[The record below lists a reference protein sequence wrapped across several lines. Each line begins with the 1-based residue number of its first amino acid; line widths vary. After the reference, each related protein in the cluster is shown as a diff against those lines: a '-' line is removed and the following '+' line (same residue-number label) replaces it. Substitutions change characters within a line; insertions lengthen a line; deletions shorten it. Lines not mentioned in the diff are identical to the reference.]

1 MRAIEYISK
10 HSASINHIAEIK
22 RIIQELKPLRLDKNA
37 TDAYFNTILSTLDRR
52 NGLTKTS
59 LTDNVKT
66 GCFGMKSYRSD

>member
-37 TDAYFNTILSTLDRR
+37 TDAF
-52 NGLTKTS
+52 
-59 LTDNVKT
+59 
-66 GCFGMKSYRSD
+66 